1 MTGWDVFC
9 SQKEKRSMAA
19 SLRSVPVASTQLW
32 TVEEVAEYL
41 RLQPET
47 VRAKARKGEI
57 PAVKVGKRIWRFDIK
72 EIVACLNISKE

>member
-1 MTGWDVFC
+1 MV
-9 SQKEKRSMAA
+9 A
-19 SLRSVPVASTQLW
+19 SLRSVPVASEQLW

-57 PAVKVGKRIWRFDIK
+57 PAFKVGKRIWRFDIK

>member
-1 MTGWDVFC
+1 MV
-9 SQKEKRSMAA
+9 A
-19 SLRSVPVASTQLW
+19 SLRSVPVASEQLW

-57 PAVKVGKRIWRFDIK
+57 PAYKIGKRIWRFYLS
-72 EIVACLNISKE
+72 EINAWLKLSDEYRNYRKTDVEKFW

>member
-1 MTGWDVFC
+1 MV
-9 SQKEKRSMAA
+9 A
-19 SLRSVPVASTQLW
+19 SLRSVPVASEQLW

-47 VRAKARKGEI
+47 VRAKAHKGEI